1 MRFDTCIGLESMK
14 VAAALQR
21 TGCRGDGRHDVV
33 DQFGDQ
39 SWRGVTTC
47 VCWGGGHRGG
57 GARGREVAPE
67 GGVGSW
73 WASWLGQ
80 QDENLDSCDTM
91 QKDRWETPHT
101 LRCG

>member
-33 DQFGDQ
+33 DQFSDQ

-47 VCWGGGHRGG
+47 VYWGGDT
-57 GARGREVAPE
+57 EEEAPE
-67 GGVGSW
+67 GGRWRQRAGS
-73 WASWLGQ
+73 AAGGLAG
-80 QDENLDSCDTM
+80 
-91 QKDRWETPHT
+91 
-101 LRCG
+101 